1 MANWLQQMES
11 FIGGGKKDSGGAG
24 GPGGPR
30 RIKVLRWLVLV
41 GLIGAALLLVA
52 SLLNIK
58 PVDPGGGTDLS
69 PPHDQDV
76 PQQEAFIGGGD
87 SKPSDPFIDI
97 ETQLESRLK
106 ELLETMVGV
115 GTAQVMVTVESTE
128 ETVLGLNEKKTQQI
142 TEESDR
148 NGALR
153 HITEVTND
161 GQVVIYEVNGGQ
173 SPIIVKKLKPKVRGV
188 IIVAKGAENATVHK
202 LIAEAVSRGLDVPL
216 HKISVV
222 PRKT

>member
-1 MANWLQQMES
+1 MANWLQRVEA
-11 FIGGGKKDSGGAG
+11 FIGGGKGDAG

-30 RIKVLRWLVLV
+30 RIKAFRWLVLV
-41 GLIGAALLLVA
+41 GLIGAALLLAA

-69 PPHDQDV
+69 PPRDEDV

-87 SKPSDPFIDI
+87 SKSEDPFTDI
-97 ETQLESRLK
+97 ESQLESRLK
-106 ELLETMVGV
+106 ELLESIVGV
-115 GTAQVMVTVESTE
+115 GTAQVLVTVESTE
-128 ETVLGLNEKKTQQI
+128 ETVLGLNEKRTQQI

-148 NGALR
+148 NGANR

-161 GQVVIYEVNGGQ
+161 GQVVLYEVNEGQ
-173 SPIIVKKLKPKVRGV
+173 SPIVVKKLKPKVRGV

>member
-11 FIGGGKKDSGGAG
+11 FIGGGKGGG

-30 RIKVLRWLVLV
+30 RIKTFRWLVMI
-41 GLIGAALLLVA
+41 GLIGAVLLLVA
-52 SLLNIK
+52 SMLNFK
-58 PVDPGGGTDLS
+58 PVDPGGGSDLS
-69 PPHDQDV
+69 PPNDQDV
-76 PQQEAFIGGGD
+76 PTEQTFIGGGAD
-87 SKPSDPFIDI
+87 KSDDPFTDI
-97 ETQLESRLK
+97 ETQLETRLK
-106 ELLETMVGV
+106 DLLETMVGV
-115 GTAQVMVTVESTE
+115 GTTQVLVTVESTE
-128 ETVLGLNEKKTQQI
+128 ETVLGLNEKRVQQI

-148 NGALR
+148 NGASR

-161 GQVVIYEVNGGQ
+161 GQVVLYEVSGGQ
-173 SPIIVKKLKPKVRGV
+173 SPIVIKKLKPKVRGV

>member
-1 MANWLQQMES
+1 MANWLQQMEA
-11 FIGGGKKDSGGAG
+11 FIGGSKGGSG

-30 RIKVLRWLVLV
+30 RIKAFRWLVLI

-52 SLLNIK
+52 SLLNVR
-58 PVDPGGGTDLS
+58 PVDPGGGSDLS
-69 PPHDQDV
+69 PPNDQDV

-87 SKPSDPFIDI
+87 SKPDDPFTDI
-97 ETQLESRLK
+97 ETQLENRLK

-115 GTAQVMVTVESTE
+115 GTAQVLVTVESTE

-148 NGALR
+148 NGANR

-161 GQVVIYEVNGGQ
+161 GQVVLYEVNGGQ
-173 SPIIVKKLKPKVRGV
+173 SPIVVKKLKPKVRGV